1 MKLTQRTIFCLAIG
15 MLAGL
20 PFSLLAQDSVTMT
33 TITGQQ
39 IEMDLESIVD
49 GVVQGGSEKIS
60 LSDLLMIQTDKSIV
74 PERQALLVMLSG
86 GGQIGASQV
95 TFDGENFSL
104 QTPVGQFSVP
114 PDSIKAILMDVE
126 ADRSRFDRALK
137 NRSVEKDSVIALGSS
152 GQRVVG
158 GLIESIN
165 ESKLLLEFDG
175 KSRPI
180 SLNKIVGIVPAD
192 LKPAKPKGQIVNLKL
207 TNGSTVTG
215 GIVGLQSG
223 KLQLVLPG
231 DATIELSLSAVS
243 AISLQSDRVAYL
255 SDLDPTNSSQ
265 NALATIEFAWQRD
278 LSVQLNPIRLYSF
291 ESGKTTEY
299 AKGIG
304 VHSASRLEFENADDF
319 DRFAAVVGIDAETQG
334 NGDCEVSLWADGI
347 QLWSAN
353 ITGEGEPQ
361 KVDVPIKGMK
371 TIALVVRNGKYLDL
385 GDHVDWADARFLK
398 TGDSS
403 GE

>member
-1 MKLTQRTIFCLAIG
+1 
-15 MLAGL
+15 
-20 PFSLLAQDSVTMT
+20 MT